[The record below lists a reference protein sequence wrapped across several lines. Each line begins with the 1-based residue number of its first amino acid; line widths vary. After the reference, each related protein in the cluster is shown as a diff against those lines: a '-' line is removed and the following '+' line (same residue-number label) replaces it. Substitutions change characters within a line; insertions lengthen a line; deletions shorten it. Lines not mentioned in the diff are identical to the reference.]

1 MIDRLARLASERT
14 RRVLLIAGAVFLLAA
29 ALGAPVITILKSE
42 NSEFQDR
49 NAQNQQVLRAIQRAT
64 GQSAEY
70 GVATL
75 VPAAADVRT
84 HPAAAAEA
92 QRVAAL
98 LAAQPGFQRE
108 LDYSTTHLPALVSR
122 DGRQTLV
129 LAAFATQARSAS
141 AVARVSPE
149 LAGSGVLFGGND
161 VTYHEINERTA
172 SDLKRAEAFAIPILL
187 LLSFWVFRG
196 LIAAA
201 LPLLV
206 GGFAIVLT
214 FLLMRLID
222 HVLGLSVFAVN
233 LVTGMGLG
241 LGIDYSL
248 FVLSRYREELAR
260 GSGRGAGG
268 SEPAADAPAGGARS
282 RASAGAVSRA
292 DSAAAITRTLRTA
305 GRTVLY
311 SSLAVAGAAASMLA
325 MPMKFLYSM
334 GVGGALVAL
343 SAGAVSLIVLP
354 AVLVALGPRINALA
368 PARLQ
373 RNAARAA
380 RPAESG
386 AWYRLAR
393 GVMRRPGAVAL
404 GTAVLLLA
412 IASPALRLALTPADS
427 HVLPASSQPRQVAE
441 AISRDFAVNGAQTVT
456 LVVHAGPTGST
467 AGGPSVAALVRRAQS
482 VAGGQAGLVGSPR
495 YLGRDTWDAE
505 MVPRG
510 SVGSAANQRLV
521 HNLRALASPATL
533 LVGGGT
539 AWFIDQKAAIAA
551 HVPLTLAIL
560 VLVTGGFL
568 FMMTGSLVIPVLAL
582 LMNLLTVAVGAGLL
596 VVVFQDGHLSSL
608 LGFTPIGGLEESN
621 LVLLFIIA
629 FALSTDYG
637 VFLFARIKEAHDDG
651 LPARDAVAYG
661 LERTGRL
668 VTAAALLFCVA
679 IGAFV
684 TSDIFFIKELGFGSA
699 LAVAIDAKFVSAL
712 LVPALMGRLGERAW
726 WAPRPLRRLH
736 ERIGLREGGSGSE
749 VGEAAGA

>member
-29 ALGAPVITILKSE
+29 ALGAPVVTILKSE

-49 NAQNQQVLRAIQRAT
+49 NAQNQQVLRAIEHAT

-70 GVATL
+70 GVAAL
-75 VPAAADVRT
+75 VPATADVRT

-92 QRVAAL
+92 QHVAAL
-98 LAAQPGFQRE
+98 LATQPGFQRD
-108 LDYSTTHLPALVSR
+108 LDYSATRLPALVSR

-129 LAAFATQARSAS
+129 LAAFATQDGSAT
-141 AVARVSPE
+141 AVARVSHE
-149 LAGSGVLFGGND
+149 LDGSGVLFGGND

-172 SDLKRAEAFAIPILL
+172 SDLKRAEEFAIPILL

-214 FLLMRLID
+214 FLLLRLID

-260 GSGRGAGG
+260 GSGGGAGG
-268 SEPAADAPAGGARS
+268 SGPAG
-282 RASAGAVSRA
+282 RAAGAQADGGVVSRA
-292 DSAAAITRTLRTA
+292 DSAAAITRTLQTA

-325 MPMKFLYSM
+325 MPMRFLYSM
-334 GVGGALVAL
+334 GVGGGLVAL

-386 AWYRLAR
+386 VWYRLAH

-412 IASPALRLALTPADS
+412 IASPALHLALTPADS
-427 HVLPASSQPRQVAE
+427 HVLPTSSQPRQVAQ
-441 AISRDFAVNGAQTVT
+441 AISRDFAVDGAQTVT
-456 LVVHAGPTGST
+456 LVLHAGP
-467 AGGPSVAALVRRAQS
+467 AGATPAGASVAALVRRAQS
-482 VAGGQAGLVGSPR
+482 VAASQATLVGQPR
-495 YLGRDTWDAE
+495 YLGRNTWVAE

-510 SVGSAANQRLV
+510 SVGSAGNQRMV
-521 HNLRALASPATL
+521 HSLRALAGPSTL

-539 AWFIDQKAAIAA
+539 AWFIDQKEAIAA

-596 VVVFQDGHLSSL
+596 VLVFQDGHFSSL

-651 LPARDAVAYG
+651 LAARDAVAYG

-699 LAVAIDAKFVSAL
+699 LAVAIDATFVRAL

-736 ERIGLREGGSGSE
+736 ARIGLREGSSGSE